1 LKQDQYTD
9 TRSRVM
15 KNQPVGV
22 RNVALQGSGT
32 PPRSLALADRNAPF
46 PAGVTKYAGAVR
58 KWTV

>member
-1 LKQDQYTD
+1 
-9 TRSRVM
+9 M